1 MSRGAD
7 VPVSLAPD
15 PVIEAYKRDVD
26 VTLLDENLKLSVPE
40 RLLKL
45 RDFVDALEELR
56 TRARAEDERPV
67 REASPRPR

>member
-1 MSRGAD
+1 MASAG

-26 VTLLDENLKLSVPE
+26 VTLLDENLKLGVAE
-40 RLLKL
+40 RLRKL
-45 RDFVDALEELR
+45 QAVVEALEEV
-56 TRARAEDERPV
+56 RAGAGERRERAL